1 MKPGQPVQARYGKG
15 MEWYNGKILQRVAES
30 ENGVATADAYDVVYE
45 DGDKENGVPRWMI
58 RVREGLA
65 IIVVEGEF
73 IWKSGVIEHDED
85 GMEYYYSMHE
95 IEGSTE
101 IYLYRVGM
109 EEAGGKDEVSVSPPL
124 AHLSIEDDDVLKIL
138 KAGGMTEKQMKKLK
152 TSQDMC
158 EAVADM
164 TVIKSGGGGKM
175 MLAIET

>member
-1 MKPGQPVQARYGKG
+1 GKQWYRGNIKQPNKSAIEDGDGMYTMQYEDGETETLKRRHFWIVRKTSVEGQKEYGPLKPGQPVQARYGKG

-109 EEAGGKDEVSVSPPL
+109 EEAG
-124 AHLSIEDDDVLKIL
+124 
-138 KAGGMTEKQMKKLK
+138 
-152 TSQDMC
+152 
-158 EAVADM
+158 
-164 TVIKSGGGGKM
+164 
-175 MLAIET
+175 